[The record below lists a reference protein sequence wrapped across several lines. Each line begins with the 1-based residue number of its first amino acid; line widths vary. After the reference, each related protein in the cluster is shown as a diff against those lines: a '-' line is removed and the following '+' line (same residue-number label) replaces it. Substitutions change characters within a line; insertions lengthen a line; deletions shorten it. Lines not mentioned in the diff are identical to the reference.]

1 MATAT
6 VYLVGAGP
14 GDPNLLTIAG
24 AEALQRADVIVYDYL
39 ANAQLLNL
47 APPRAERVY
56 VGKSAKQHTKTQDQI
71 NAILIEHAKRK
82 GVRVVVRLKGGDPY
96 VFGRGGE
103 EGEFLRA
110 NGIPFVEIP
119 GITSGIAAPAY
130 AGIPVTH
137 RDFTS
142 TITLI
147 TGHEKEDADPNAPRV
162 NYEALAKLNG
172 TLVFYMGIKG
182 LPLIVER
189 LTAGGLDPETPA
201 AVIRW
206 GTHPNQRTV
215 TGTVATIAQEVE
227 RAGITAPAITI
238 IGKVVSLRR
247 TLNWFEEQPLFG
259 QRILVTRT
267 RQQASEL
274 SAMLAGLG
282 AQVLEVPTIEIVPPA
297 DWEPIDRTLM
307 QVPAYDWVVFTSAN
321 GVRAAWSRLRELGF
335 DARHFGASSVAAVGP
350 ATAKALEEIGIV
362 PDLIPERFTGDEIVP
377 ALKAEMGEEEIRGKR
392 FLLLRADIA
401 RPALR
406 EGLEKLGGVVEDVA
420 IYQTKRAERLPEE
433 VIATIENGEAEWVTF
448 TSASTATN
456 LWDLLTVKQRAQIG
470 TMKRASMGPMT
481 TAAMKGVGTGE
492 WKPTVEAHEQTIA
505 GLVDAIVQ
513 AVGNR

>member
-1 MATAT
+1 MAAAT

-24 AEALQRADVIVYDYL
+24 ADALQRADVVVYDYL

-47 APPRAERVY
+47 VPARAERIY
-56 VGKSAKQHTKTQDQI
+56 VGKSANQHTKTQDQI
-71 NAILIEHAKRK
+71 NAILVERAKRE

-103 EGEFLRA
+103 EGEILRA
-110 NGIPFVEIP
+110 NGIRFVEIP

-189 LTAGGLDPETPA
+189 LTAGGLDPATPA
-201 AVIRW
+201 AVVRW
-206 GTHPNQRTV
+206 GTHPKQRTV

-238 IGKVVSLRR
+238 IGKVVSLRG
-247 TLNWFEEQPLFG
+247 TLNWFEERPLFG
-259 QRILVTRT
+259 QRFLVTRT

-274 SAMLAGLG
+274 TAILTDQG
-282 AQVLEVPTIEIVPPA
+282 AQVLEVPTIEIAPP
-297 DWEPIDRTLM
+297 DNWDPIDRTLM
-307 QVPAYDWVVFTSAN
+307 QMPAYDWVVFTSAN
-321 GVRAAWSRLRELGF
+321 GVRATWSRLRELGF
-335 DARHFGASSVAAVGP
+335 DARHFGASNVAAVGP

-377 ALKAEMGEEEIRGKR
+377 ALKEEMGEEGIRGKR

-406 EGLEKLGGVVEDVA
+406 EGLAKLGGVVEDVA
-420 IYQTKRAERLPEE
+420 IYQTGRPARLPEE
-433 VIATIENGEAEWVTF
+433 VVEAIEKAEVEWVTF

-456 LWDLLTVKQRAQIG
+456 LWELLTAEQRAKVG
-470 TMKRASMGPMT
+470 GMKRASMGPMT
-481 TAAMKGVGTGE
+481 TAAMNGVGEGE
-492 WKPTVEAHEQTIA
+492 WRPTVEAHEQTIA

-513 AVGNR
+513 TAAKR